1 MGGVGDVGGWLL
13 MVMVDVGDGVG
24 GDGVED
30 EGGREEGEMWG

>member
-1 MGGVGDVGGWLL
+1 M
-13 MVMVDVGDGVG
+13 MVMVDVGDGVD